1 MKGVSFFVAS
11 MLVSQ
16 ASCWT
21 PRRMQRIL
29 GKLGVERVDRAVE
42 PLPAPGWTKVP
53 IPTLNDILPVRE
65 VELTDLEILTL
76 METSKGL
83 PESSQ
88 QIVADTHVVVVPNVD
103 QDYKLFD
110 PMLGALG
117 VMGLHSVVASVS
129 LQSWRQS
136 IRYLTESVRVLRR
149 AVKDA
154 GRQGGMDG
162 AATNSWEDLYDE
174 DMLSRALFPVFTDL
188 AGASEDASLPSCQ
201 RLVLVG
207 CEDSAWVLHAFL
219 CELDR
224 MRMKPQIPVT
234 LVALGLSSESLLSK
248 AIMKVHPGKLAGVK
262 YLSIHGETPNRVDGV
277 ARAAVDS
284 SPRSPSELPDAADLG
299 GEKGAYSTGR
309 GSYYD
314 APSRELQAM
323 TCMAVDGVNEECIF
337 SPSGWDGPMGP
348 WFADPTTI
356 ASWIGKCL

>member
-1 MKGVSFFVAS
+1 MMKGIFLAS
-11 MLVSQ
+11 ILASP

-21 PRRMQRIL
+21 PRRIQRIL
-29 GKLGVERVDRAVE
+29 GKLGVERVDRVVE
-42 PLPAPGWTKVP
+42 PIPAPGWTKVP
-53 IPTLNDILPVRE
+53 IPTLDDLAPARE
-65 VELTDLEILTL
+65 VELTDLEILHL
-76 METSKGL
+76 HETSKAL

-88 QIVADTHVVVVPNVD
+88 QIVPDTHIVVVPNVD
-103 QDYKLFD
+103 QDFQLFD

-117 VMGLHSVVASVS
+117 VMGLHSVVATVS

-154 GRQGGMDG
+154 GRQGGPEGG
-162 AATNSWEDLYDE
+162 ASNSWENLYDE

-188 AGASEDASLPSCQ
+188 AGASEDASLPSCK

-262 YLSIHGETPNRVDGV
+262 YLSIHGEVPNRVDG
-277 ARAAVDS
+277 ASRNAIA
-284 SPRSPSELPDAADLG
+284 SPLSTSDLPDAADQG
-299 GEKGAYSTGR
+299 GVESEYSSGR
-309 GSYYD
+309 DSYNYD